1 MQPTQ
6 VTDRH
11 LMLLYRLT
19 QDLNATLAPEAVLE
33 RAMED
38 VIAITRAERG
48 FVLLNEDAWQ
58 GGSVQM
64 AARGVDAEILEKQE
78 FSTSRSILRQVLESG
93 EPVISSDAGQDAR
106 YRDHE
111 SVILQGLRSILCV
124 PVKTTSRVLGAIYVD
139 NRIQRGVFSQ
149 VDLKLLSIVA
159 ASAATALEN
168 ARLLRETES
177 RLKTLNLLHHIS
189 QQITSS
195 LDLEQVL
202 YTTTLAVKEL
212 LGGSTA
218 SILTVDGDA
227 LTFQV
232 ATGESSTHIKPFRVP
247 LGQGI
252 AGWVV
257 EHKQPVMV
265 DDVQNDPRFFGTLDK
280 KTGFVT
286 QNLIAAPLVVNDQAI
301 GVIEVFNKS
310 GGFTLADQELLATF
324 ASSAAFAIE
333 NARLYQVAVE
343 KGRLE
348 RELQV
353 ARQVQVSLLPQEM
366 PGLPGWDL
374 AATWLPAREVA
385 GDYYDFIPLHSVSG
399 TFPLHSV
406 SGTFPLE
413 TPPNQAQKF
422 GLVIA
427 DVADKGTPAALFM
440 VNTRAALRASM
451 FEADSPMHG
460 LTHVNQLVCGDAH
473 DGMFVTLFYAQI
485 NSLDGVVTYVNAGH
499 NPPLLARGGGGE
511 LELLTRTGMALGV
524 DPSAL
529 FAQRAVTLEAG
540 DCVLLYTDG
549 VPDALN
555 EAGQEFGDAR
565 LRELVSANREKS
577 AAGLVKVIETALK
590 THIGETAPFDDIT
603 LMALK
608 RL

>member
-1 MQPTQ
+1 MQPVQ
-6 VTDRH
+6 DANQP
-11 LMLLYRLT
+11 LMLLYRLA
-19 QDLNATLAPEAVLE
+19 QDFNAALDPDAVLE
-33 RAMED
+33 RTMDD
-38 VIAITRAERG
+38 VITITEAERG
-48 FVLLNEDAWQ
+48 FVLLANRQ
-58 GGSVQM
+58 PGGKHVRL
-64 AARGVDAEILEKQE
+64 AAHGAERGVLDAQE
-78 FSTSRSILRQVLESG
+78 YTLSRAIVNRVIESG
-93 EPVISSDAGQDAR
+93 EAISSGDSAHFEADAVPLIQN
-106 YRDHE
+106 
-111 SVILQGLRSILCV
+111 LNWLCV
-124 PVKTTSRVLGAIYVD
+124 PMNSKSSVLGAIYVS
-139 NRIQRGVFSQ
+139 RAHRGPFSHT
-149 VDLKLLSIVA
+149 DLELLSVVA
-159 ASAATALEN
+159 ASAASALDN
-168 ARLLRETES
+168 VHLFRETES
-177 RLKTLNLLHHIS
+177 RLKTLDLLHHIS
-189 QQITSS
+189 QEITST
-195 LDLEQVL
+195 LDLERVL

-232 ATGESSTHIKPFRVP
+232 ATGQSSAQIKPFRVP

-257 EHKQPVMV
+257 EHKQPVIV

-286 QNLIAAPLVVNDQAI
+286 QNLIAVPLVVNDRAI

-353 ARQVQVSLLPQEM
+353 ARQVQVSLLPQGM
-366 PGLPGWDL
+366 PSPPGWDV
-374 AATWLPAREVA
+374 AVAWLPAREVA
-385 GDYYDFIPLHSVSG
+385 GDYYDFIA
-399 TFPLHSV
+399 
-406 SGTFPLE
+406 LE
-413 TPPNQAQKF
+413 MAPDQAQKF

-440 VNTRAALRASM
+440 VNTRATLRASM
-451 FEADSPMHG
+451 FDADSPMHG
-460 LTHVNQLVCGDAH
+460 LTHVNQLVCDDSH

-499 NPPLLARGGGGE
+499 NPPLLARACGGT
-511 LELLTRTGMALGV
+511 LELLSRTGMALGV
-524 DPSAL
+524 DSSVL
-529 FAQRAVTLEAG
+529 FTQRAVTLEVG
-540 DCVLLYTDG
+540 DCILFYTDG
-549 VPDALN
+549 VPDALD
-555 EAGQEFGDAR
+555 EAGQEFGEAR
-565 LRELVSANREKS
+565 LRELVSANRGQS
-577 AAGLVKVIETALK
+577 AAGLVGAIETALK
-590 THIGETAPFDDIT
+590 AHIGETAPFDDIT

>member
-1 MQPTQ
+1 MQPVQ
-6 VTDRH
+6 DANQH
-11 LMLLYRLT
+11 LMLLYRLA
-19 QDLNATLAPEAVLE
+19 QDFNAALDPDAVLE
-33 RAMED
+33 RTMDD
-38 VIAITRAERG
+38 VITITEAERG
-48 FVLLNEDAWQ
+48 FVLLANRQ
-58 GGSVQM
+58 PGGKHVRL
-64 AARGVDAEILEKQE
+64 AAHGAERGVLNAQE
-78 FSTSRSILRQVLESG
+78 YTLSRAIVNRVIESG
-93 EPVISSDAGQDAR
+93 ESLSSGDSAHFDADAVPVIQN
-106 YRDHE
+106 
-111 SVILQGLRSILCV
+111 LNWLCV
-124 PVKTTSRVLGAIYVD
+124 PMNSKSSVLGAIYVS
-139 NRIQRGVFSQ
+139 RAHRGAFSRT
-149 VDLKLLSIVA
+149 DLELLSVVA
-159 ASAATALEN
+159 ASAASALDN
-168 ARLLRETES
+168 VHLFRETES
-177 RLKTLNLLHHIS
+177 RLKTLDLLHHIS
-189 QQITSS
+189 QEITST
-195 LDLEQVL
+195 LDLERVL

-232 ATGESSTHIKPFRVP
+232 ATGQSSAQIKPFRVP

-286 QNLIAAPLVVNDQAI
+286 RNLIAVPLIVNDRAI

-310 GGFTLADQELLATF
+310 GGFSLADQELLATF

-353 ARQVQVSLLPQEM
+353 ARQVQVSLLPQGV
-366 PGLPGWDL
+366 PDLPGWDL
-374 AATWLPAREVA
+374 AAAWLPAREVA

-399 TFPLHSV
+399 TFPL
-406 SGTFPLE
+406 E
-413 TPPNQAQKF
+413 MPPNQAQKF

-440 VNTRAALRASM
+440 VNTRATLRASM
-451 FEADSPMHG
+451 FEAASPMHG

-485 NSLDGVVTYVNAGH
+485 NNLDGVVTYVNAGH

-511 LELLTRTGMALGV
+511 LELLTRTGMSLGV
-524 DPSAL
+524 DPSAR
-529 FAQRAVTLEAG
+529 FVQRVVTLEAG
-540 DCVLLYTDG
+540 DCILLYTDG

-565 LRELVSANREKS
+565 LRELVSIHREKS
-577 AAGLVKVIETALK
+577 AAGLVNAIETALK
-590 THIGETAPFDDIT
+590 AHIGETAPFDDIT